1 MDQEGGDMVSTGIGG
16 GFGACRGRYATALKR
31 CNKTLK
37 ANENIELASD
47 LDQGLLLA
55 A

>member
-1 MDQEGGDMVSTGIGG
+1 MVSTGIGG

-31 CNKTLK
+31 CNKTLN
-37 ANENIELASD
+37 ANDNIEHAGFG
-47 LDQGLLLA
+47 QQALA

>member
-1 MDQEGGDMVSTGIGG
+1 MVSTGIGG
-16 GFGACRGRYATALKR
+16 GIGACRGRYATALKK

-37 ANENIELASD
+37 ANENIELAFD
-47 LDQGLLLA
+47 LDQERLLA